1 LFLLGCHFIF
11 VSFFDSA
18 HQKQKT
24 SNNFK
29 SVESMGTYNKGILGA
44 FSGKVGPVVG
54 ATWRGKDVMR
64 SLPKKSNRL
73 VTAFQQQQR
82 SKFAMTTVLLGGIQP
97 VIKRYFGND
106 TGLKTRRNQAMSY
119 LMKEAIVFNDPDYE
133 WDYTKVLIS
142 KGDLLGINNGQVV
155 AGTGQNLEFTWTDNS
170 GQGEA
175 EVTDKLVVVV
185 YEPTSKATVY
195 SLNAG
200 SRSSES
206 ATLELPNF
214 LSGLEVQV
222 WATFVASDDKLAATS
237 LYLGAITVG

>member
-1 LFLLGCHFIF
+1 
-11 VSFFDSA
+11 
-18 HQKQKT
+18 
-24 SNNFK
+24 
-29 SVESMGTYNKGILGA
+29 MGTYNKGILGA

-64 SLPKKSNRL
+64 SLPKKGNRL
-73 VTAFQQQQR
+73 ATEFQQAQR
-82 SKFAMTTVLLGGIQP
+82 SKFAMTTEFLSGVQP

-119 LMKEAIVFNDPDYE
+119 LMKEAIVFNDPNYE

-155 AGTGQNLEFTWTDNS
+155 AGSGQDLTFSWTDNS

-175 EVTDKLVVVV
+175 QVTDKLVVVV

-195 SLNAG
+195 SLNAA
-200 SRSSES
+200 SRDDES
-206 ATLELPNF
+206 ATVQLPSF

-222 WATFVASDDKLAATS
+222 WATFASSNDKLAATS
-237 LYLGAITVG
+237 IYLGAVMVG

>member
-1 LFLLGCHFIF
+1 
-11 VSFFDSA
+11 
-18 HQKQKT
+18 
-24 SNNFK
+24 
-29 SVESMGTYNKGILGA
+29 MGTYNKGILGA

-54 ATWRGKDVMR
+54 ATWRGKEVMR

-73 VTAFQQQQR
+73 ATTYQQQQR
-82 SKFAMTTVLLGGIQP
+82 SKFAMTTEFLGGVQP
-97 VIKRYFGND
+97 VIKRYVGSNA
-106 TGLKTRRNQAMSY
+106 GLKTRRNQAMSY
-119 LMKEAIVFNDPDYE
+119 LMKEAIVFTDPNYE

-142 KGDLLGINNGQVV
+142 KGDLLGINNGAVI
-155 AGTGQNLEFTWTDNS
+155 AGTGQNLDFSWTDNS

-175 EVTDKLVVVV
+175 MATDKLVVVV

-200 SRSSES
+200 SRSSGS

-222 WATFVASDDKLAATS
+222 WATFVSSNDALYATS
-237 LYLGAITVG
+237 LYLGAVTVG

>member
-1 LFLLGCHFIF
+1 
-11 VSFFDSA
+11 
-18 HQKQKT
+18 
-24 SNNFK
+24 
-29 SVESMGTYNKGILGA
+29 MGTYNKGILGA

-64 SLPKKSNRL
+64 SLPKKGNRL
-73 VTAFQQQQR
+73 ATEFQQAQR
-82 SKFAMTTVLLGGIQP
+82 SKFAMTTEFLSGVQP

-119 LMKEAIVFNDPDYE
+119 LMKEAIVFNDPNYE

-142 KGDLLGINNGQVV
+142 KGDLLGINNGAVT
-155 AGTGQNLEFTWTDNS
+155 AGTGQNLDFSWTDNS

-175 EVTDKLVVVV
+175 QVTDKLVVVV

-195 SLNAG
+195 SLNAA
-200 SRSSES
+200 SRDDES
-206 ATLELPNF
+206 ATVQLPSF

-222 WATFVASDDKLAATS
+222 WATFVSSNDKLAATS
-237 LYLGAITVG
+237 IYLGAVMVG

>member
-1 LFLLGCHFIF
+1 M
-11 VSFFDSA
+11 A
-18 HQKQKT
+18 
-24 SNNFK
+24 
-29 SVESMGTYNKGILGA
+29 TYNKGILGA

-73 VTAFQQQQR
+73 ATAFQQQQR
-82 SKFAMTTVLLGGIQP
+82 SKFTMATEFLSSVQP
-97 VIKRYFGND
+97 VVSRYFGGN

-119 LMKEAIVFNDPDYE
+119 LMKEAIVFNEPNYE

-142 KGDLLGINNGQVV
+142 KGDLLGINNGQVA
-155 AGTGQNLEFTWTDNS
+155 AGTGQNLEFTWSDNS
-170 GQGEA
+170 EQGEA

-195 SLNAG
+195 SLNAS
-200 SRSSES
+200 SRSSRS

-237 LYLGAITVG
+237 LYLGAIIVG

>member
-1 LFLLGCHFIF
+1 
-11 VSFFDSA
+11 
-18 HQKQKT
+18 
-24 SNNFK
+24 
-29 SVESMGTYNKGILGA
+29 MGTYNKGILGA

-64 SLPKKSNRL
+64 SLPKKGNRL
-73 VTAFQQQQR
+73 ATEFQQAQR
-82 SKFAMTTVLLGGIQP
+82 SKFAMTTEFLSGVQP

-119 LMKEAIVFNDPDYE
+119 LMKEAIVFNDPNYE

-155 AGTGQNLEFTWTDNS
+155 AGSGQDLTFSWTDNS

-175 EVTDKLVVVV
+175 QVTDKLVVVV

-195 SLNAG
+195 SLNAA
-200 SRSSES
+200 SRDDES
-206 ATLELPNF
+206 ATVQLPSF

-222 WATFVASDDKLAATS
+222 WATFVSSNDKLAATS
-237 LYLGAITVG
+237 IYLGAVMVG

>member
-1 LFLLGCHFIF
+1 
-11 VSFFDSA
+11 
-18 HQKQKT
+18 
-24 SNNFK
+24 
-29 SVESMGTYNKGILGA
+29 MGTYNKGILGA

-64 SLPKKSNRL
+64 SLPKKGNRL
-73 VTAFQQQQR
+73 ATEFQQAQR
-82 SKFAMTTVLLGGIQP
+82 SKFAMTTEFLSGVQP

-119 LMKEAIVFNDPDYE
+119 LMKEAIVFNDPNYE

-155 AGTGQNLEFTWTDNS
+155 AGSGQDLTFSWTDNS

-175 EVTDKLVVVV
+175 QVTDKLVVVV

-195 SLNAG
+195 SLNAA
-200 SRSSES
+200 SRDDES
-206 ATLELPNF
+206 ATVQLPSF

-222 WATFVASDDKLAATS
+222 WATFVSSNDKLAATS
-237 LYLGAITVG
+237 IYIGAVMVG

>member
-1 LFLLGCHFIF
+1 
-11 VSFFDSA
+11 
-18 HQKQKT
+18 
-24 SNNFK
+24 
-29 SVESMGTYNKGILGA
+29 MGTYNKGILGA

-64 SLPKKSNRL
+64 SLPKKGNRL
-73 VTAFQQQQR
+73 ATEFQQAQR
-82 SKFAMTTVLLGGIQP
+82 SKFAMTTEFLSGVQP

-119 LMKEAIVFNDPDYE
+119 LMKEAIVFNDLNYE

-155 AGTGQNLEFTWTDNS
+155 AGSGQDLTFSWTDNS

-175 EVTDKLVVVV
+175 QVTDKLVVVV

-195 SLNAG
+195 SLNAA
-200 SRSSES
+200 SRDDES
-206 ATLELPNF
+206 ATVQLPSF

-222 WATFVASDDKLAATS
+222 WATFVSSNDKLAATS
-237 LYLGAITVG
+237 IYLGAVMVG

>member
-1 LFLLGCHFIF
+1 
-11 VSFFDSA
+11 
-18 HQKQKT
+18 
-24 SNNFK
+24 
-29 SVESMGTYNKGILGA
+29 MGTYNKGILGA

-73 VTAFQQQQR
+73 ATPFQQQQR
-82 SKFAMTTVLLGGIQP
+82 TKFTMTNEFLGGVQP

-106 TGLKTRRNQAMSY
+106 TGLKTRRNAAMSY
-119 LMKEAIVFNDPDYE
+119 LMKEAIVFNDPNYE

-142 KGDLLGINNGQVV
+142 KGDLLGINNGAVV
-155 AGTGQNLEFTWTDNS
+155 AGTGQNLDFSWTDNS

-175 EVTDKLVVVV
+175 VATDKLVVVV
-185 YEPTSKATVY
+185 YEPTTKATVY
-195 SLNAG
+195 SLEAG
-200 SRSSES
+200 SRSSGS
-206 ATLELPNF
+206 ASLELPNF

-222 WATFVASDDKLAATS
+222 WATFVSADDKLYATS

>member
-1 LFLLGCHFIF
+1 
-11 VSFFDSA
+11 
-18 HQKQKT
+18 
-24 SNNFK
+24 
-29 SVESMGTYNKGILGA
+29 MGTYNKGILGA

-64 SLPKKSNRL
+64 SLPKKGNRL
-73 VTAFQQQQR
+73 ATEFQQAQR
-82 SKFAMTTVLLGGIQP
+82 SKFAMTTEFLSGVQP

-119 LMKEAIVFNDPDYE
+119 LMKEAIVFNDPNYE

-142 KGDLLGINNGQVV
+142 KGDLLGINNGAVT
-155 AGTGQNLEFTWTDNS
+155 AGTGQNLDFSWTDNS

-175 EVTDKLVVVV
+175 MATDKLVVVV

-195 SLNAG
+195 SLNAA
-200 SRSSES
+200 SRDDES
-206 ATLELPNF
+206 ATVQLPSF

-222 WATFVASDDKLAATS
+222 WATFVSSNDKLAATS
-237 LYLGAITVG
+237 IYLGAVMVG

>member
-1 LFLLGCHFIF
+1 
-11 VSFFDSA
+11 
-18 HQKQKT
+18 
-24 SNNFK
+24 
-29 SVESMGTYNKGILGA
+29 MGTYNKGILGA

-54 ATWRGKDVMR
+54 ATWRGKEVMR

-73 VTAFQQQQR
+73 ATTYQQQQR
-82 SKFAMTTVLLGGIQP
+82 SKFAMTTEFLGGVQP
-97 VIKRYFGND
+97 VIKRYFGSNA
-106 TGLKTRRNQAMSY
+106 GLKTRRNQAMSY
-119 LMKEAIVFNDPDYE
+119 LMKEAIVFTDPNYE

-142 KGDLLGINNGQVV
+142 KGDLLGINNGAVI
-155 AGTGQNLEFTWTDNS
+155 AGTGQNLNFSWTDNS

-175 EVTDKLVVVV
+175 MATDKLVVVV

-200 SRSSES
+200 SRSSGS

-222 WATFVASDDKLAATS
+222 WATFVSSNDALYATS
-237 LYLGAITVG
+237 LYLGAVTVG